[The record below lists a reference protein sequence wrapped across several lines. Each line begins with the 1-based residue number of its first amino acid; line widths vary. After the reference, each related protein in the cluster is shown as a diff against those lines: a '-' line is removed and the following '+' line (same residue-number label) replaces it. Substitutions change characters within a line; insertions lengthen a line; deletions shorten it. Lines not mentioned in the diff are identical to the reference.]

1 MSSTNV
7 ARQQQ
12 QDQGAR
18 LALAIERVIRPF
30 IKLIVGRVSCGFLI
44 QQIKRIYIE
53 EARRWIEKNDHHG
66 RVTKSK
72 LAMLTGLDTRTI
84 SAIEAETS
92 ESDNFRIV
100 DLCPEAG
107 VLEKWR
113 TSKSFT
119 DENGNPK
126 VLPIFGKSIA
136 FQALV
141 GSVVGRN
148 VTCQTV
154 LERLVDSGN
163 IEIVDDDFVRLV
175 NPFYQPIRPS
185 DETIIEAG
193 SWSISRLVDTVAHN
207 LRTPEKENKLLQQDR
222 YSSRIPSY
230 LVGKATA
237 EVRAVLENQIEEVEK
252 VLEKYEASDNQEGQR
267 IFGIGWFSFTDSSEY

>member
-1 MSSTNV
+1 MSATNT
-7 ARQQQ
+7 ASDSQH
-12 QDQGAR
+12 DQGAR
-18 LALAIERVIRPF
+18 LASAIERVIRPF
-30 IKLIVGRVSCGFLI
+30 IRLIVGRVSCDFLV

-53 EARRWIEKNDHHG
+53 EARSWIEKNDQHG

-84 SAIEAETS
+84 SAIEAEQQVGN
-92 ESDNFRIV
+92 EFRIG

-119 DENGNPK
+119 DDEGNPK

-141 GSVVGRN
+141 SSIVGRN

-154 LERLVDSGN
+154 LERLLDSGN
-163 IEIVDDDFVRLV
+163 VEIFDGDFVRLL
-175 NPFYQPIRPS
+175 NPFYQPVNSS
-185 DETIIEAG
+185 DETLIDAG
-193 SWSISRLVDTVAHN
+193 SWSIARLTETVALN
-207 LRTPEKENKLLQQDR
+207 LDALGSEERLLQQDR
-222 YSSRIPSY
+222 WSRRIP
-230 LVGKATA
+230 A
-237 EVRAVLENQIEEVEK
+237 ECEEDLLNDARALLDRQIIEFEQL
-252 VLEKYEASDNQEGQR
+252 LEKYEASERQEGQKT
-267 IFGIGWFSFTDSSEY
+267 FGVGWFSFTR